1 MPKTIAITP
10 SWYWPAGILRT
21 VGVPPYSIYE
31 LCVLRNERRR
41 PNDVAIADAHGQ
53 LTFRELREEVDRR
66 APAIAG
72 AAGETRAAR
81 LPGQLD
87 RESLLDLLGGLAGGV
102 LVQLADAASVGAP
115 TADPASASAVP
126 NPALLNP
133 SRPSVTIQGISIPVV
148 RHSDRSLMAMA
159 ISMATFVDADRD
171 APWLSTLPLSSWQG
185 LMAAL
190 IPLYLGSPLIL
201 PPQGSDPDELL
212 GLISRHQVRFAA
224 AALEPFALAC
234 REAKRAAKDA
244 RRTLTAALLS
254 VDGPFDPDQ
263 RRRVSKSLECPALT
277 FWGMPE
283 TGPVFA
289 SHQSWYI
296 DESVGLSMT
305 NAHVVPSDPRTGQP
319 IQALWELVEMAEVTV
334 FSPSLM
340 VGNDPEVQAAHF
352 AGNRFRTGMMGS
364 SDANGMV
371 YLLGR

>member
-10 SWYWPAGILRT
+10 SWYWPTGILRT

-41 PNDVAIADAHGQ
+41 PNDVAVCDVHGQ

-66 APAIAG
+66 ARNIAS
-72 AAGETRAAR
+72 AAGESRAASLR
-81 LPGQLD
+81 GQLD
-87 RESLLDLLGGLAGGV
+87 REGLLDLLGGLAGGV
-102 LVQLADAASVGAP
+102 LMQLAEGTASGSPWAE
-115 TADPASASAVP
+115 SASAANVP

-133 SRPSVTIQGISIPVV
+133 TRPSVTIQGITIPVV
-148 RHSDRSLMAMA
+148 RHSDRSLLAMA
-159 ISMATFVDADRD
+159 ISMATFVDAHRD

-190 IPLYLGSPLIL
+190 IPLYLGSPLVL
-201 PPQGSDPDELL
+201 PAPDSDPDQLL

-244 RRTLTAALLS
+244 RRTLTAALLF
-254 VDGPFDPDQ
+254 VDGPFDPDP

-305 NAHVVPSDPRTGQP
+305 NAHVVPADPRTGHP
-319 IQALWELVEMAEVTV
+319 IQALWELVEMAEITV

-340 VGNDPEVQAAHF
+340 VRNDPDVRAEHF
-352 AGNRFRTGMMGS
+352 ADNRFRTGMMGS

-371 YLLGR
+371 YLLGH